1 MANTN
6 TPSIAPETTAD
17 RILGAA
23 MALALVVG
31 FGLAV
36 AALATPA
43 ARRRLDG
50 TLNIASVLAGRTSAA
65 VNYVTAHYLPI
76 DDALR
81 AAGGILR
88 FRLFASGGPQ
98 VWVGRDDWLFLTEE
112 LQPFPGAKAAMAFR
126 VAALRHIQDRLA
138 ARGIGLLVAV
148 VPDKAR
154 VMRNEMDGPRSSQ
167 AEARYP
173 ELLRLLTAA
182 QIPAVNLFDAFAG
195 AQNTADRNAGPLFYR
210 TDTHWN
216 QRGAAIAARAIAAAI
231 TTPID
236 RSFKFRT
243 EAEPAENE
251 RAGDLLRL
259 MSLDHV
265 PDGLPVELRPRAD
278 REHVEHTV
286 PVEVATT
293 TGLMDDGP
301 KIEVALVGSSYSVNA
316 NFAGRLAEAIG
327 APVANFASAGG
338 GFARAVRGYLDSVT
352 FRESPPKLMVWE
364 IPERVMGQP
373 INADDRGLNEA
384 LNSPPSSK
392 N

>member
-1 MANTN
+1 MARIN
-6 TPSIAPETTAD
+6 TPSAAPETTAD

-23 MALALVVG
+23 MALALAVG

-36 AALATPA
+36 TALATPA
-43 ARRRLDG
+43 SRRRLTG
-50 TLNIASVLAGRTSAA
+50 TLNITSVLAGRTSAA

-88 FRLFASGGPQ
+88 FRLFTSGGPQ
-98 VWVGRDDWLFLTEE
+98 VWVGRHDWLFLTEE
-112 LQPFPGAKAAMAFR
+112 LQPFPGAEAAMAFR
-126 VAALRHIQDRLA
+126 IAALRHIQDRLA

-154 VMRNEMDGPRSSQ
+154 VMRSEMDGPRSSQ
-167 AEARYP
+167 ADARYP

-182 QIPAVNLFDAFAG
+182 RIPAVNLFDAFAS
-195 AQNTADRNAGPLFYR
+195 AQNTADRDAGPLFYR

-216 QRGAAIAARAIAAAI
+216 QQGAAIAARAISIAI

-236 RSFKFRT
+236 RGYKFRT

-265 PDGLPVELRPRAD
+265 PDGLPIELRPPAD
-278 REHVEHTV
+278 RQHVEHTV
-286 PVEVATT
+286 PVDVATAG
-293 TGLMDDGP
+293 GLLDDGP

-338 GFARAVRGYLDSVT
+338 GFARAVRDYLDSAT
-352 FRESPPKLMVWE
+352 FREAPPKLMIWE

-373 INADDRGLNEA
+373 ISADDRSLNET
-384 LNSPPSSK
+384 LNRP
-392 N
+392 